1 MMMRGMAAELAR
13 HTILINTAHPTTV
26 ATEMILN
33 DSTYR
38 LFRPDLDA
46 PGRADFDEVLLS
58 INKLPVA
65 ALEASDVTD
74 TVLHLVCG
82 SGRYITGTTQVIDA
96 GGSL

>member
-1 MMMRGMAAELAR
+1 M
-13 HTILINTAHPTTV
+13 
-26 ATEMILN
+26 
-33 DSTYR
+33 
-38 LFRPDLDA
+38 
-46 PGRADFDEVLLS
+46 LLS

-82 SGRYITGTTQVIDA
+82 SGRYITGTNQVIDA